1 MKLKRKRQK
10 CCKHSY
16 PYLLNPVHRSPVSFE
31 ISLCHLD
38 SMQLG
43 IRSMGYSILVK
54 RKSSES
60 DLEVDIKLAPGHG

>member
-10 CCKHSY
+10 CYKHSY
-16 PYLLNPVHRSPVSFE
+16 PHLLNPVHRSPVSFE
-31 ISLCHLD
+31 IFHYRLD
-38 SMQLG
+38 CMQSG